1 MGGLPVALLSRH
13 GGQKVTVTGVE
24 NRKNT
29 THMLAYPYHAKTQVE
44 AYNVAAA
51 YSQSAPNHTYP
62 TRKSLPAAVPR
73 AMFEPW

>member
-29 THMLAYPYHAKTQVE
+29 AHMLAYPYDAKIQVE
-44 AYNVAAA
+44 AYKEPAAC
-51 YSQSAPNHTYP
+51 SQPAPNHTYP